1 MCFRFVNSTLK
12 NLSYDDD
19 KKAEILKCLII
30 SRKLLGQTPFFR
42 LNYTTKFKPNFFK
55 QILASYRQ
63 SILLDSVKT
72 SGVFIFVTYFIA
84 EVYLRIH
91 FYKFLV
97 SCIFSQYIIFLSRN
111 IYFYISIFLY
121 LILQVSC
128 FLTIFVYF
136 L

>member
-1 MCFRFVNSTLK
+1 MNKRKMCFRFVNSTLK

-72 SGVFIFVTYFIA
+72 SDGFIFVTYFIA
-84 EVYLRIH
+84 EVDIFYILRIH
-91 FYKFLV
+91 FYRFPV
-97 SCIFSQYIIFLSRN
+97 SCIFSPYIIFLSRY
-111 IYFYISIFLY
+111 IYIYIFTFLYFYI
-121 LILQVSC
+121 
-128 FLTIFVYF
+128 
-136 L
+136 